1 VAAKEIVMR
10 RADRD
15 DAGAV
20 EAVVLDE
27 ALARLLDPLEGLD
40 HFGVPAS
47 RDRMPVLAEVHAPH
61 GTDVF
66 TSVSLRARDVRTGV
80 RPIVRFAV
88 TECCPECRG
97 TGSAGR
103 AGDECGHCGGDG
115 VVEAER
121 LLGLRIPAGVEDGA
135 DLRVRGEGN
144 VPPEGLPGDLY
155 VHVGV
160 EPRTKGRARIMS
172 AACGAAVAVLV
183 VLAYLLFFT

>member
-1 VAAKEIVMR
+1 MTEEIVLR

-15 DAGAV
+15 ESTTV

-40 HFGVPAS
+40 RFGVPAS
-47 RDRMPVLAEVHAPH
+47 RDRMPVLAELHAPR

-66 TSVSLRARDVRTGV
+66 TSVSLRPRDVRTGV
-80 RPIVRFAV
+80 RPIVRVTV

-97 TGSAGR
+97 TGSVGL
-103 AGDECGHCGGDG
+103 AGDECGRCGGDG
-115 VVEAER
+115 VVETER

-144 VPPEGLPGDLY
+144 VPPEGVPGDLY
-155 VHVGV
+155 VHVRV
-160 EPRTKGRARIMS
+160 EARTRGRARTLYAVC
-172 AACGAAVAVLV
+172 AAALSVLA
-183 VLAYLLFFT
+183 VLAYVLFFT

>member
-1 VAAKEIVMR
+1 MR

-15 DAGAV
+15 DAGTV

-40 HFGVPAS
+40 HFGVPAN
-47 RDRMPVLAEVHAPH
+47 RDRMPVLAEVHAPR

-66 TSVSLRARDVRTGV
+66 TSVALRARDVRTGV
-80 RPIVRFAV
+80 RPIVRFTV
-88 TECCPECRG
+88 TECCPDCRG
-97 TGSAGR
+97 TGSAGLG
-103 AGDECGHCGGDG
+103 GDECGHCGGDG
-115 VVEAER
+115 VVGAER

-155 VHVGV
+155 VHVRV
-160 EPRTKGRARIMS
+160 EPRTKGRARIWY
-172 AACGAAVAVLV
+172 AVCAAAVTVLA

>member
-1 VAAKEIVMR
+1 MR
-10 RADRD
+10 RGDRD
-15 DAGAV
+15 DAGTA

-40 HFGVPAS
+40 HFGVPTS
-47 RDRMPVLAEVHAPH
+47 RDRMPVLAEVHAPR

-80 RPIVRFAV
+80 RPIVRFTV

-97 TGSAGR
+97 TGSAGL
-103 AGDECGHCGGDG
+103 AGGECGHCGGDG

-121 LLGLRIPAGVEDGA
+121 LLGLRIPAGVDDGT

-144 VPPEGLPGDLY
+144 VPPEGVPGDLY
-155 VHVGV
+155 VHVRV
-160 EPRTKGRARIMS
+160 EPRTKGPTRVLCAVC
-172 AACGAAVAVLV
+172 AAAVTVLAVV
-183 VLAYLLFFT
+183 AYLLFFT

>member
-1 VAAKEIVMR
+1 VVR

-15 DAGAV
+15 DAGTV

-40 HFGVPAS
+40 HFGVPTG
-47 RDRMPVLAEVHAPH
+47 RDRMPVLAEVHAPR

-80 RPIVRFAV
+80 RPIVRFSV
-88 TECCPECRG
+88 TECCPDCRG
-97 TGSAGR
+97 TGSAGV
-103 AGDECGHCGGDG
+103 AGDECGRCGGDG

-144 VPPEGLPGDLY
+144 VPPEGVAGDLY
-155 VHVGV
+155 VHVRV
-160 EPRTKGRARIMS
+160 EPQTKGRTWTLYAVCS
-172 AACGAAVAVLV
+172 AAVTVLA
-183 VLAYLLFFT
+183 VLAYVLFFS

>member
-1 VAAKEIVMR
+1 MR

-15 DAGAV
+15 DAGTA

-40 HFGVPAS
+40 HFGVPGS
-47 RDRMPVLAEVHAPH
+47 RDRMPVLAEVQAPR

-80 RPIVRFAV
+80 RPIVRFTV

-97 TGSAGR
+97 TGSAAV
-103 AGDECGHCGGDG
+103 AGDECGRCGGDG

-144 VPPEGLPGDLY
+144 VPPEGVPGDLY
-155 VHVGV
+155 VHVRV
-160 EPRTKGRARIMS
+160 EPRTKRHTWILY
-172 AACGAAVAVLV
+172 AACAAAAAVLA
-183 VLAYLLFFT
+183 VLAYVLFFS

>member
-1 VAAKEIVMR
+1 MR
-10 RADRD
+10 RADRS
-15 DAGAV
+15 DARPV

-47 RDRMPVLAEVHAPH
+47 RDRMPVLAEVHAPR

-66 TSVSLRARDVRTGV
+66 TSVSLRARDVRTSV

-88 TECCPECRG
+88 TECCPDCHG
-97 TGSAGR
+97 AGAAGL
-103 AGDECGHCGGDG
+103 AGDACGRCGGDG

-155 VHVGV
+155 VHVRV
-160 EPRTKGRARIMS
+160 EPRTKGRAWILYLVC
-172 AACGAAVAVLV
+172 AAALTVLA